1 VTESPRKGPG
11 NKSRGRRMR
20 DVGIYTTIP
29 TMLVVGPVLGY
40 LLGHWAAGRWGHDA
54 AFEGG
59 GVALGLLASFRQV
72 WLLLKL
78 QGGRK

>member
-1 VTESPRKGPG
+1 MSEGPS
-11 NKSRGRRMR
+11 NRNRGRRLR

-40 LLGHWAAGRWGHDA
+40 LLGHWAAGRWGHA
-54 AFEGG
+54 ALFEAGG
-59 GVALGLLASFRQV
+59 AALGLLAAARQV

-78 QGGRK
+78 QGRRR

>member
-1 VTESPRKGPG
+1 VDEDRDR
-11 NKSRGRRMR
+11 NRGRRMR

-54 AFEGG
+54 AFETGG
-59 GVALGLLASFRQV
+59 AVLGLIAAIRQV

-78 QGGRK
+78 QGRRR